1 MKKTLIA
8 LAALAS
14 TAAFAQS
21 NVSLYAYG
29 DFGLGQSVGVDQK
42 GQMNPNT
49 GDVNGIRMGMQGKQD
64 LGGGM
69 AVSFQLEANTYS
81 ETGAGDGG
89 YGRATWVGLGGGFGT
104 VQLGRQV
111 RNSVIAAVATSASGW
126 RGTDPEAA
134 VGIRYSINNNVAV
147 SSRNSAMINYISPK
161 VSGFSARIGAVMS
174 EDNGGNSITDLA
186 LMYANGPIYAAY
198 GYIKANGQE
207 SNSGFHASYDL
218 GMAKLMGGFHK
229 RGATATAAAADGFN
243 IGVKAP
249 MGATSVYAGYA
260 KNNDTDVSA
269 YELGLDY
276 ALSKTTVLNFA
287 VADNSG
293 NNVSMGYYAGLRF
306 RF

>member
-8 LAALAS
+8 VAALAS

-29 DFGLGQSVGVDQK
+29 DYGLGKSVGTSEK
-42 GQMNPNT
+42 SQMNPNT
-49 GDVNGIRMGMQGKQD
+49 GDVNGIRTGMTGKQD

-69 AVSFQLEANTYS
+69 AVSFQLETNTFS
-81 ETGAGDGG
+81 EAGVGDGG
-89 YGRATWVGLGGGFGT
+89 YGRANWVGLSGGFGT

-161 VSGFSARIGAVMS
+161 VAGFSARVGAVQS
-174 EDNGGNSITDLA
+174 ADNGGNSITDLA
-186 LMYANGPIYAAY
+186 LMYANGPIYVGY
-198 GYIKANGQE
+198 GYIKAAGQE

-218 GMAKLMGGFHK
+218 GVAKVMGGFHK
-229 RGATATAAAADGFN
+229 IGAIGATAAADGFN
-243 IGVKAP
+243 VGVKAP
-249 MGATSVYAGYA
+249 MGALSLYAGYA
-260 KNNDTDVSA
+260 KNNDTKVSA
-269 YELGLDY
+269 YELGVDY
-276 ALSKTTVLNFA
+276 ALSKTTVLNA
-287 VADNSG
+287 AMADNSRA
-293 NNVSMGYYAGLRF
+293 NVAPGYYAGVRF